1 MGLYKMSTS
10 SLTSPVTTVYVPVP
24 ARYDDRPNPNPNPKN
39 YRIDYAEHIGA
50 HLVVGVVY
58 PDCTNYEGRK
68 IMVFA
73 NLTLAQLMN
82 QKWIDPHFCDN
93 PAFHSPVARFEPT
106 DRGRKLARATAYS
119 LTTSDE

>member
-1 MGLYKMSTS
+1 MGLSPFS
-10 SLTSPVTTVYVPVP
+10 NSQFERSLVQIAYVPTP
-24 ARYDDRPNPNPNPKN
+24 ERCDRPNPNPKN
-39 YRIDYAEHIGA
+39 YRIEYAEHIGA
-50 HLVVGVVY
+50 HLVVEVVY

-106 DRGRKLARATAYS
+106 DRGRKLARATAHS